1 MENFIVVR
9 GLFDGRKRQLII
21 NENYIKFESKDNK
34 KDLFKII
41 NKEDISD
48 IRYGIHFIKGLE
60 FYIGREYQIFIKSKS
75 GKEVKINFKLFY
87 RRKLKEKHQLFC
99 DIIDKL
105 WSLYLDDMTES
116 FLKKIEE
123 KEDFFLCG
131 IQFSADRIKFNNK
144 ELLFKDLEIK
154 NYYHYFMVYS
164 KNDHYQNKML
174 YYLKDDNAVIV
185 SHLLTILKS
194 HE

>member
-1 MENFIVVR
+1 MENFTVVR

-21 NENYIKFESKDNK
+21 NGNYIKFESKDNK

-41 NKEDISD
+41 NKKDISG

-123 KEDFFLCG
+123 KK
-131 IQFSADRIKFNNK
+131 IFSCVESSFQQT
-144 ELLFKDLEIK
+144 ELNLIIK
-154 NYYHYFMVYS
+154 NYCS
-164 KNDHYQNKML
+164 K
-174 YYLKDDNAVIV
+174 I
-185 SHLLTILKS
+185 
-194 HE
+194 